1 MPTPSRNPLAPGLPL
16 LEESFRWYGP
26 SDPVPLAH
34 IRQTGARSVFT
45 ALHEIPYGEVW
56 PPEAIRERKAMVEA
70 AGLEWTAVESVP
82 IHEDIKTGWGGRDR
96 HIAHYAQTLRNL
108 GAAGIRTVIYNF
120 MPVLEWVRT
129 DMAYPLADGSTCLR
143 FDVTHFAAFE
153 VCALKRPG
161 ARDAYTPAQLQKAEA
176 FYAGLD
182 EAGKK
187 AFVAGI
193 LDMFPGNTL
202 KISLADMR
210 QLLEKYQGIDR
221 AKLKENLRYF
231 LRAVAP
237 AAEEAGIRLAIHPDD
252 PPYPILGLPRILSTG
267 QDIADLIAMTDSPNV
282 GVCFCSGSFSARADN
297 DLPAMIRRHA
307 HRIFAAHIRVTRR
320 EADGSFYEDNHL
332 EGSADMPA
340 VVQALLDEQNR
351 RRQAGDDRWQIA
363 FRPDHGHTMMDDLDK
378 PQPPNP
384 GYACIGRMRG
394 LAEIRGLQLGL
405 ARAKWGAASG

>member
-1 MPTPSRNPLAPGLPL
+1 MPTPSRNPLAPELPL
-16 LEESFRWYGP
+16 LEEAFRWYGP
-26 SDPVPLAH
+26 GDPVPLAH
-34 IRQTGARSVFT
+34 IRQTGAQSVFT

-56 PPEAIRERKAMVEA
+56 PLEAIRARKELVEA
-70 AGLEWTAVESVP
+70 AGLRWEVVESVP
-82 IHEDIKTGWGGRDR
+82 IHEDIKTGWGDR
-96 HIAHYAQTLRNL
+96 EKYIANYAQTLRNL
-108 GAAGIRTVIYNF
+108 GAQGIHTVIYNF

-129 DMAYPLADGSTCLR
+129 DMEYPLANGTTCLR
-143 FDVTHFAAFE
+143 FDVIHFAAFE

-161 ARDAYTPAQLQKAEA
+161 AEADYSEAQLQAARA

-182 EAGKK
+182 AAGQA
-187 AFVAGI
+187 AFVTGI

-210 QLLEKYQGIDR
+210 KLLEKYQDINR
-221 AKLKENLRYF
+221 AKLKENLRHF

-237 AAEEAGIRLAIHPDD
+237 VAQEVGIRLAIHPDD
-252 PPYPILGLPRILSTG
+252 PPFPILGLPRILSTG
-267 QDIADLIAMTDSPNV
+267 QDIADLLAMTDSPNV

-297 DLPAMIRRHA
+297 DLPAMIKQHA

-340 VVQALLDEQNR
+340 VVQALLDEQHR

-363 FRPDHGHTMMDDLDK
+363 FRPDHGHAMMDDLNK
-378 PQPPNP
+378 PLPPNP
-384 GYACIGRMRG
+384 GYTCIGRMRG

-405 ARAKWGAASG
+405 ARAKWGS